1 MKWTPWGSY
10 YGPALFTHVRCPE
23 CGYTYNGRTGHSN
36 LIPIIIFVT
45 IPVLGI
51 AGLIGYILYI
61 LHERGRL

>member
-36 LIPIIIFVT
+36 LIPIIIFVAT
-45 IPVLGI
+45 PLLAL
-51 AGLIGYILYI
+51 AGLLGVIVSILRARGYL
-61 LHERGRL
+61 